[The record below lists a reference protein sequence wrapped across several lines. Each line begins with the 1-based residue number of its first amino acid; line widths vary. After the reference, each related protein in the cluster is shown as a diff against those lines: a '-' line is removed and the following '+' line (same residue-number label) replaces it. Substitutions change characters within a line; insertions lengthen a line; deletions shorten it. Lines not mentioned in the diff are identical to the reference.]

1 MAEYKEIVLHSIMH
15 PDYYGPMVQ
24 YCESFLEELN
34 ATLPHISSFDFL
46 VTFSVMSNVQS
57 LLNPIVT
64 VFVESKQNVLVNCI
78 VNRVFISLI
87 SDYNCFTESVI
98 CY

>member
-1 MAEYKEIVLHSIMH
+1 MVEEYKEIVLHSIMH

-46 VTFSVMSNVQS
+46 VSASV
-57 LLNPIVT
+57 P
-64 VFVESKQNVLVNCI
+64 
-78 VNRVFISLI
+78 
-87 SDYNCFTESVI
+87 SDV
-98 CY
+98 